1 MHFIQ
6 NNQTIL
12 GEINSNTLRFPN
24 SLTVKILTHIETV
37 ILSITTNQSFK
48 SHNDRIINTKTLES
62 VKPVLLDT
70 LRTKNY
76 NRGTIV
82 LGHPRRTVGFAG
94 ASGTGIKCKP
104 IGEETGEEVE
114 AVILLRFKETF
125 KVQIHRRN
133 RIV

>member
-1 MHFIQ
+1 MYFIQ

-12 GEINSNTLRFPN
+12 GEINNNTFRFPN
-24 SLTVKILTHIETV
+24 SLTVKILAHVEAI
-37 ILSITTNQSFK
+37 IFGITTNQSFK

-94 ASGTGIKCKP
+94 SSGTGIKRKP
-104 IGEETGEEVE
+104 VSEETGEEVE
-114 AVILLRFKETF
+114 TVILLRFKETF